1 MFLDRSVSYGHVN
14 FIGTRVNCKG
24 ALNTGR
30 NYCSFLFRKREIKA
44 AFNTVF
50 DETGGWYEL
59 VSASASRSSRW
70 LLAKALQFFIRV
82 SRMLCIDGRGGL
94 LGICSDQLLQLQE
107 YKCVTEQ
114 P

>member
-1 MFLDRSVSYGHVN
+1 MKLHYACRIQCLQIYCLEGILFIFISLHFKGRISMFLDRSVSYGHVN

-50 DETGGWYEL
+50 DETGG
-59 VSASASRSSRW
+59 
-70 LLAKALQFFIRV
+70 
-82 SRMLCIDGRGGL
+82 
-94 LGICSDQLLQLQE
+94 
-107 YKCVTEQ
+107 
-114 P
+114 